1 MTKEQWA
8 LLVKVLKSAYP
19 QYTNFL
25 ADQYS
30 LELWYRALKD
40 IPYEALNLAVQQQI
54 MVSKY
59 PPSIAELRASV
70 SPKSIDWSEAWEE
83 VKRAI
88 RLHGSYN
95 ETKALDSMSET
106 TREAVKR
113 MGFKEICFSEN
124 EAVDRANFRM
134 IYEQI
139 AKRKEE
145 TAQLPEGLQARL
157 NGVLQIGAKNE
168 KDDLE

>member
-30 LELWYRALKD
+30 LELWYRALQD
-40 IPYEALNLAVQQQI
+40 IPYETLNIAIQRQI
-54 MVSKY
+54 STNRY
-59 PPSIAELRASV
+59 PPSIAEIRASV
-70 SPKSIDWSEAWEE
+70 VPKSRDWSEGWEE

-88 RLHGSYN
+88 RLYGSYN
-95 ETKALDSMSET
+95 ETKALESMSET
-106 TREAVKR
+106 TREVVKR
-113 MGFKEICFSEN
+113 MGFREICFSEN

-134 IYEQI
+134 IYEQVEK
-139 AKRKEE
+139 KRTE
-145 TAQLPEGLQARL
+145 TAVLPETLQARL
-157 NGVLQIGAKNE
+157 NSVLQIGEGNGT
-168 KDDLE
+168 

>member
-70 SPKSIDWSEAWEE
+70 SLKSIDWSEAWEE

-145 TAQLPEGLQARL
+145 TAQLPKGLQARL

>member
-30 LELWYRALKD
+30 LELWYRALQD
-40 IPYEALNLAVQQQI
+40 IPYEALNLAIQRQI
-54 MVSKY
+54 STNRY

-70 SPKSIDWSEAWEE
+70 SLKEKDWSEAWEE
-83 VKRAI
+83 VRRAI
-88 RLHGSYN
+88 RLYGSYN
-95 ETKALDSMSET
+95 EAKALESMSPL
-106 TREAVKR
+106 TREIVER
-113 MGFKEICFSEN
+113 FGFKEICMSEN
-124 EAVDRANFRM
+124 EDVYRANFRM
-134 IYEQI
+134 AYEQT
-139 AKRKEE
+139 AKKREE

-157 NGVLQIGAKNE
+157 NGVLQIGEGK
-168 KDDLE
+168 